1 MILNTHMYLFTILI
15 VFEDNCQL
23 KKPHVLHNTILSI
36 QVIDI
41 VMIFIFLQ
49 SIPFDA
55 FRMCTLYIVRYLW
68 LIFFFLF
75 IPFNKKNLYPSWI
88 CCCSYQKYWL
98 SRFWNLLKLLSW
110 QVKLTRLFIL
120 HKVALEILRW

>member
-1 MILNTHMYLFTILI
+1 MYLFTILI

-36 QVIDI
+36 HVIDI

-55 FRMCTLYIVRYLW
+55 FRMCTLYSVRYLW
-68 LIFFFLF
+68 
-75 IPFNKKNLYPSWI
+75 
-88 CCCSYQKYWL
+88 
-98 SRFWNLLKLLSW
+98 
-110 QVKLTRLFIL
+110 
-120 HKVALEILRW
+120 